1 MLRKLIKWVFGKS
14 IMLTLVGVA
23 VGVLAMVFLFLLFS
37 GGPTEDLTPS
47 EAPSAVSENSEAT
60 LALGEVFPVAITDLP
75 APFVSPDDGTVV
87 GFVFLDVTIEVIGED
102 AQQRTEARRE
112 EIMTL
117 FSIAMAE
124 QGVGMDSQ
132 PGAVD
137 YDRLAALFLE
147 IARADVGA
155 REVARIIILPA
166 ADS

>member
-1 MLRKLIKWVFGKS
+1 
-14 IMLTLVGVA
+14 MLTLVGVA
-23 VGVLAMVFLFLLFS
+23 VGVLAMVFLFVVFS
-37 GGPTEDLTPS
+37 RAPNENPAPS
-47 EAPSAVSENSEAT
+47 ETPIAVSENNEAT
-60 LALGEVFPVAITDLP
+60 LALGEVFPVAINDLP

-87 GFVFLDVTIEVIGED
+87 GFVFLDVTIEVIGEG
-102 AQQRTEARRE
+102 AQQRAEARRE

-155 REVARIIILPA
+155 TEVARIIILPA
-166 ADS
+166 GDS